1 MSKGES
7 YRSRQG
13 QQQLPFQLFA
23 WRFLESIKQTKAV
36 TIIRAISDR
45 CKPRNQYKKTSR
57 VGGVTCRDHCDRE
70 EGPDERRRP
79 CASPPRQRSSFH
91 LGHPPPPSSGRRS
104 RRSPRATAS
113 RASKSRSR
121 GCGDGGRGHGDQSPS
136 GPPAVSPR
144 AAAPRNRTG
153 GSWRASSALVATT
166 AERTGLLFFCSPLVA
181 FILVLPER

>member
-1 MSKGES
+1 MSKRES

-36 TIIRAISDR
+36 MIIRAISDR

-57 VGGVTCRDHCDRE
+57 VGGVTGRGHCDRE

-79 CASPPRQRSSFH
+79 CASLPRQRSSFH
-91 LGHPPPPSSGRRS
+91 LGHPPPPSSARRS

-113 RASKSRSR
+113 RASRRRSH
-121 GCGDGGRGHGDQSPS
+121 GCGDGGHGHGDQSPS
-136 GPPAVSPR
+136 GPPAASPR

-153 GSWRASSALVATT
+153 GSWRASSAVVATT
-166 AERTGLLFFCSPLVA
+166 AELPVFLFFCSPLVA
-181 FILVLPER
+181 FI